1 MHIIQADERRSPY
14 ANPSWDQ
21 PLRLYYDETNN
32 IRRLT
37 LSEVGLNNVPERM
50 FALAGI
56 ALKPGKEI
64 VGWDMLR
71 REMGVQV
78 SATEIK
84 YKHVA
89 PPDYEAALASE
100 KLTSF
105 LEWLT
110 ETETLI
116 HYSVLDVLFWSVL
129 DIIESLMADER
140 VNINEI
146 HMELKNELVF
156 AVKVDPIAFMTLAHE
171 FGYPNLK
178 RADVPTFLKC
188 VLAFVERR
196 LPVNRNRATH
206 SLKKLL
212 RGAAKLPRLE
222 LPFLHDNEPGELISD
237 FSAHFM
243 HVLCIFK
250 HASHILDCETNIER
264 ILQKFE
270 IRNGE
275 RRLDYRFS
283 DSKSEIGIQASDVI
297 AGLIGRHFT
306 YILGHSL
313 QELIQALDRFS
324 ERQHKNLGL
333 LRRLIDAS
341 NAYSNGLLHA
351 IQPLDTGWKND
362 AFLHGRPAPDFL
374 GR

>member
-1 MHIIQADERRSPY
+1 MHIIQADDLRSLG

-37 LSEVGLNNVPERM
+37 LSEVGLNNDPDRM

-64 VGWDMLR
+64 VGWDALR
-71 REMGVQV
+71 KEMGIQL

-84 YKHVA
+84 YEHVA
-89 PPDYEAALASE
+89 PPLYEGALASE
-100 KLTSF
+100 RLTTF

-110 ETETLI
+110 ESETLI

-129 DIIESLMADER
+129 DIIESLMDDER
-140 VNINEI
+140 VNINEV

-156 AVKVDPIAFMTLAHE
+156 AVKIDPKAFMTLLHG

-178 RADVPTFLKC
+178 RADAPAFLKC

-196 LPVNRNRATH
+196 VRKNRNRATQG
-206 SLKKLL
+206 LKKLL
-212 RGAAKLPRLE
+212 RGAARLPRLE
-222 LPFLHDNEPGELISD
+222 LTFLHDNEPGELIGD

-243 HVLCIFK
+243 HVLCVFK
-250 HASHILDCETNIER
+250 QAFHVLDCETKIER
-264 ILQKFE
+264 ILQRFE

-283 DSKSEIGIQASDVI
+283 DSKSEIGIQAADVI

-306 YILGHSL
+306 YVLGHSL
-313 QELIQALDRFS
+313 PELMQALDRFS
-324 ERQHKNLGL
+324 VRQLKNLGL
-333 LRRLIDAS
+333 LRGLIDAS
-341 NAYSNGLLHA
+341 DAYSNGLLHA
-351 IQPLDTGWKND
+351 VQPLDTGWKND

-374 GR
+374 G

>member
-1 MHIIQADERRSPY
+1 MHIIQADDQRSPY
-14 ANPSWDQ
+14 ANPSWDL

-32 IRRLT
+32 VRRLT
-37 LSEVGLNNVPERM
+37 LSEVGLNNDPDRM

-64 VGWDMLR
+64 VGWYALR
-71 REMGVQV
+71 KEMGIQV

-89 PPDYEAALASE
+89 PPEYEGALASE
-100 KLTSF
+100 RLTTF

-110 ETETLI
+110 ESETLI

-140 VNINEI
+140 VNIYEV
-146 HMELKNELVF
+146 HMELKNELAF
-156 AVKVDPIAFMTLAHE
+156 AVKVDPKAFMTLVHG
-171 FGYPNLK
+171 FGYPNLN
-178 RADVPTFLKC
+178 RADVPAFLKC

-196 LPVNRNRATH
+196 LPKNRNLATQA
-206 SLKKLL
+206 LKKLL

-222 LPFLHDNEPGELISD
+222 LTFLHDNEYGELIGD
-237 FSAHFM
+237 FSVHFM
-243 HVLCIFK
+243 HVLCMFK
-250 HASHILDCETNIER
+250 QASHILDRETNIER
-264 ILQKFE
+264 ILQRFE

-283 DSKSEIGIQASDVI
+283 DSKIEIGIQASDVI

-306 YILGHSL
+306 YVLGHSL
-313 QELIQALDRFS
+313 PELKRALDRFS
-324 ERQHKNLGL
+324 ERQHKNLSL
-333 LRRLIDAS
+333 LSRLIQAS
-341 NAYSNGLLHA
+341 DAYSNGLLHA
-351 IQPLDTGWKND
+351 VQPLDTSLKND
-362 AFLHGRPAPDFL
+362 MFLHGRPAPDFL
-374 GR
+374 SQ

>member
-1 MHIIQADERRSPY
+1 MHIIQADDRRSPY

-21 PLRLYYDETNN
+21 ALRLYYDETNN

-37 LSEVGLNNVPERM
+37 LSEVGLNNAPERM

-56 ALKPGKEI
+56 ALKPGNEI
-64 VGWDMLR
+64 VGWDALR

-89 PPDYEAALASE
+89 PPDYEGALASA

-140 VNINEI
+140 ININEI
-146 HMELKNELVF
+146 HLELKNELVF
-156 AVKVDPIAFMTLAHE
+156 AVKVDPIAFMTLAHG

-206 SLKKLL
+206 LLKKLL

-222 LPFLHDNEPGELISD
+222 LPFLHDNEQGELISD

-250 HASHILDCETNIER
+250 QASHILDCETNIER

-306 YILGHSL
+306 YILNHSL
-313 QELIQALDRFS
+313 QELLQALDRFS

-341 NAYSNGLLHA
+341 DAYSNGLLHA
-351 IQPLDTGWKND
+351 VQPLDTGWKND
-362 AFLHGRPAPDFL
+362 AFLHGSPAPDFL
-374 GR
+374 RR